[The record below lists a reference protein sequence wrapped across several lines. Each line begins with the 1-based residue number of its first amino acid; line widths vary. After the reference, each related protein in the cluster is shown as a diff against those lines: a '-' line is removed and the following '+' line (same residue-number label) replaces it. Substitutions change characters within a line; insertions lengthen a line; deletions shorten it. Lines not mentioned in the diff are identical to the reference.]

1 MKSFNDTAYEKD
13 NLDNY
18 FVFFVEDCQFF
29 IKGNIISKMI
39 KSLNRIGLKNNH
51 ISLCIWSSYR
61 FNKFNNR
68 IKKIKRLKKN
78 FSLFQTSEIKGD
90 IFSIMSRKL
99 LRKTGKIITQKDGEK
114 YRHHAIMDLT
124 KRFSKHNVKRFYPS
138 IAPIVTLDNDYHD
151 FFRENKKRKQ
161 KKIQTMYY
169 VK

>member
-1 MKSFNDTAYEKD
+1 MKSFSDTVYEKD

-68 IKKIKRLKKN
+68 IKNKKINKK
-78 FSLFQTSEIKGD
+78 FSF
-90 IFSIMSRKL
+90 FKL
-99 LRKTGKIITQKDGEK
+99 LKLKVISFQ
-114 YRHHAIMDLT
+114 
-124 KRFSKHNVKRFYPS
+124 
-138 IAPIVTLDNDYHD
+138 
-151 FFRENKKRKQ
+151 
-161 KKIQTMYY
+161 
-169 VK
+169 